1 MCICFKKSSFE
12 ELSANIL
19 SMKIISVIKNIEKV
33 IIATL
38 VIILVI
44 ILLLSTADV
53 VFSIVSVVIKSP
65 TYLID
70 ANSLMGIFSSVLVV
84 IIGLEL
90 LETIKAYLKED
101 VVHVELVV
109 LVAIIAL
116 GRKIIIWD
124 FNKYSI
130 IEMIALSLMLVSL
143 AVVYWLIRKT
153 DAQHNSYRKR
163 NRSYLK
169 TKTEISTE
177 PKITRNFDDEK

>member
-1 MCICFKKSSFE
+1 MST
-12 ELSANIL
+12 LS
-19 SMKIISVIKNIEKV
+19 IIKHIEKV

-38 VIILVI
+38 VIILAI

-53 VFSIVSVVIKSP
+53 AFSIGTEVLKSP
-65 TYLID
+65 TFLVE
-70 ANSLMGIFSSVLVV
+70 ANNLMNIFSSILIV

-116 GRKIIIWD
+116 GRKVIIWD

-130 IEMIALSLMLVSL
+130 NEMIGLSLLLVSL
-143 AVVYWLIRKT
+143 AVVYFLIRKT
-153 DAQHNSYRKR
+153 DAQHSSNRKR
-163 NRSYLK
+163 GQTFFR
-169 TKTEISTE
+169 TKTQIKENQE
-177 PKITRNFDDEK
+177 

>member
-1 MCICFKKSSFE
+1 M
-12 ELSANIL
+12 NIL
-19 SMKIISVIKNIEKV
+19 TVIKTIEKV

-38 VIILVI
+38 VIILAI

-53 VFSIVSVVIKSP
+53 VFSIGNEVVKSP
-65 TYLID
+65 SFLIEAD
-70 ANSLMGIFSSVLVV
+70 NLMSIFSSILIV

-116 GRKIIIWD
+116 GRKVIIWD

-130 IEMIALSLMLVSL
+130 NEMIALSLMLVSL
-143 AVVYWLIRKT
+143 AAVYFMIRKT
-153 DAQHNSYRKR
+153 DAQHNTNRKR
-163 NRSYLK
+163 SRSLLK
-169 TKTEISTE
+169 TKTDISKDS
-177 PKITRNFDDEK
+177 KIIRSLNDEK